1 MGSQEHKSIQVFAWR
16 YTRTEQLTLR
26 SITALFLILM
36 TILPSTFAL
45 LALSPRPNGQPSPL
59 TGRAAD
65 NSSLLECLQVAPP
78 VLGSTAGCQQTLM
91 VYTFGSSYG
100 QPFIGESL
108 SHLKEFLYSW
118 WYSW

>member
-1 MGSQEHKSIQVFAWR
+1 MGSQEHKSIRMSAWR
-16 YTRTEQLTLR
+16 YKRTEQLTMR

-45 LALSPRPNGQPSPL
+45 LAHSPRPNGQPSSL

-78 VLGSTAGCQQTLM
+78 VLGATAGCQQILM
-91 VYTFGSSYG
+91 VHTFGSSYG
-100 QPFIGESL
+100 QPFTGKSL
-108 SHLKEFLYSW
+108 SHPMGFP
-118 WYSW
+118 